1 MALRRQTHDLFRD
14 TGYVISRFLPLV
26 SFPVME
32 HVFLLQRRGLFLL
45 RAFNDGIHGAGALPG
60 HPACDQGEKT
70 DRAPVV
76 VSAFTAL
83 VKN

>member
-1 MALRRQTHDLFRD
+1 MALCRQTNDLFRD
-14 TGYVISRFLPLV
+14 TGYVISRFLSLV

-45 RAFNDGIHGAGALPG
+45 HSFNDGIHGAGSLSG
-60 HPACDQGEKT
+60 HPAGDPWQKT
-70 DRAPVV
+70 DRSPVV

-83 VKN
+83 MKN